1 MKHVIHF
8 IAGCLFCFLAI
19 NPAYADDAN
28 QVNFLNWA
36 EYIDPDVI
44 TNFQNQTG
52 ITINQS
58 FFDGSDMLKAKLMA
72 GGSGYDLTVPALS
85 DMIQEIPAGVFQ
97 PLDKSQ
103 LPNYK
108 YIDPAI
114 YRIATKVDPGN
125 TYGVVYMYGT
135 TGVSYNPDL
144 IKRELGNDAPVDQW
158 KILFD
163 PKYLSKLQDCG
174 VAFLDEP
181 VQVFGLTLHY
191 LGLDPNS
198 TNPADYYKAADYL
211 MKIRKYLI
219 YFDNNRYITDLA
231 AGNICIAMGY
241 SGDTM
246 RAKANA
252 EQMHAAIQVEYALP
266 KGGAPIWFDMLA
278 IPKNAPHVAATLK
291 FINYLMDPKV
301 AALNSNFLYQPS
313 ALINM
318 RQYYDPLLLRTPG
331 MLPDQQETATGLFNV
346 HIPPPALNDLET
358 KLWMQVKYG
367 IY

>member
-1 MKHVIHF
+1 MKHILHF
-8 IAGCLFCFLAI
+8 IVGCLFSIFAMT
-19 NPAYADDAN
+19 NGYADDSK

-36 EYIDPDVI
+36 EYIDPSTIDA
-44 TNFQNQTG
+44 FQKQTG
-52 ITINQS
+52 IRINQS

-97 PLDKSQ
+97 PLDKSK

-108 YIDPAI
+108 YRDPEI
-114 YRIATKVDPGN
+114 YEFASKVDPDN
-125 TYGVVYMYGT
+125 TYGIVYMYGT
-135 TGVSYNPDL
+135 TGISYNPAL
-144 IKRELGNDAPVDQW
+144 IKQVLGKDAPLDQW
-158 KILFD
+158 KIIFD
-163 PKYLSKLQDCG
+163 PNYLAKLKGCG

-191 LGLDPNS
+191 LGLNPNS
-198 TNPADYYKAADYL
+198 TNPADYYKAAAYL
-211 MKIRKYLI
+211 MTIRQYLI

-252 EQMHAAIQVEYALP
+252 EEMHAKIDVEYSLP

-278 IPKNAPHVAATLK
+278 IPKNAPHVAATLA

-301 AALNSNFLYQPS
+301 AAKNSNFLFQPS
-313 ALINM
+313 ALIDM
-318 RQYYDPLLLRTPG
+318 KQYYDPLLLTTPG
-331 MLPDQQETATGLFNV
+331 MLPDNQQAATGLFNV